1 MLISGKGLTRLD
13 SEVLAKMVFVR
24 FYSCRDAGM

>member
-1 MLISGKGLTRLD
+1 MLISGKELTRLY

-24 FYSCRDAGM
+24 FYSCRDASV